1 MKTFEPTAKWLRAAA
16 DEVEAA
22 GNKWSVGF
30 SAPMLRQI
38 AEKLSPTP
46 PKEPPS
52 DPAPDSHPRTTD
64 RP

>member
-1 MKTFEPTAKWLRAAA
+1 MQTFEPTPEWLNKAAA
-16 DEVEAA
+16 EVEAA

-46 PKEPPS
+46 LKDSPS
-52 DPAPDSHPRTTD
+52 EPAPNSHTRTTD
-64 RP
+64 CS